1 MKARDLFEGL
11 PITRAPY
18 GAESAEIARVVTSAK
33 EATANTLYVACKTA
47 VTNGRFEME
56 TAYARGC
63 RAFLCPFDADPG
75 EGALV
80 WNATEPERLLG
91 TLAARSH
98 GYPARRMTVLGITGS
113 TGKSSVALQTVRVL
127 RECGRRV
134 SVLCSDGLD
143 LLGVRTYPGA
153 VVPDAACVQ
162 DALAQ
167 MASAGSEIAV
177 LELSSY
183 QLSHFAAQEIP
194 FTAVLLT
201 NLSERHV
208 GNGEHK
214 SFAAYR
220 EAKYSLLRKPS
231 AFCVLPAGEAAQ
243 TDARVVRVGAGG
255 DLWAENVRTE
265 LFTGEI
271 PHTRLTLCEKER
283 KTEIIT
289 PVIGDIAV
297 QTVLYTAALCRIAG
311 LSSAQIAKGLAAVP
325 VAGRMECLSAE
336 NERLIYLDS
345 AFLPQD
351 LSCALQTLR
360 SLTDGRLCVLLG
372 SVGGRARARR
382 AALARVAER
391 FADRVYLTADD
402 PDTEDPESICLE
414 MQRSMQEPLR
424 ADVIPD
430 RHAAI
435 LRAVREMRPRDTL
448 LLLAKPYPAGQLVCG
463 KYLPFD
469 EREVVARALAKS

>member
-11 PITRAPY
+11 PLTRIPH
-18 GAESAEIARVVTSAK
+18 GAENVEILRVVTSAK

-56 TAYARGC
+56 MAYARGC
-63 RAFLCPFDADPG
+63 RAFLCSHDAYPG
-75 EGALV
+75 EGAAV
-80 WNATEPERLLG
+80 WRAEAPERLLG
-91 TLAARSH
+91 ALAAKVY

-134 SVLCSDGLD
+134 SALCSDGLD

-208 GNGEHK
+208 GNGEHE

-220 EAKYSLLRKPS
+220 EAKYSLLRKSS

-255 DLWAENVRTE
+255 DLWAENVRLERPFAQPPRT
-265 LFTGEI
+265 T
-271 PHTRLTLCEKER
+271 LTLCEKEQR
-283 KTEIIT
+283 VDITT
-289 PVIGDIAV
+289 PVIGDIAAD
-297 QTVLYTAALCRIAG
+297 TLLYTAALCRIVG
-311 LSSAQIAKGLAAVP
+311 LSLKQIAQGLTAAP
-325 VAGRMECLSAE
+325 IAGRMECLSAR